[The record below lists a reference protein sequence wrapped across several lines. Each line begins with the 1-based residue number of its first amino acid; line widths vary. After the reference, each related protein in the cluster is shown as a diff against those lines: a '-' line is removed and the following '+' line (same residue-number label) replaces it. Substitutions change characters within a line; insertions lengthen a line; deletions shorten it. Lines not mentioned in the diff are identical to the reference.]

1 MGDYFKFCDLLRKPE
16 LYCWVE
22 KSVKI
27 FDKMVTKRDFLKII
41 DLYQG
46 GSSLQS
52 CHIHIWRFF
61 FSHRKWQFRIF
72 ALNLSGWHCRHLVD
86 NLVNSKWT
94 DKKSCLEF
102 IHDKALSFTFLHT
115 RIPCRILVNF
125 WQFIIFHNSLF

>member
-1 MGDYFKFCDLLRKPE
+1 M
-16 LYCWVE
+16 
-22 KSVKI
+22 
-27 FDKMVTKRDFLKII
+27 TKRDFLKIT

-52 CHIHIWRFF
+52 CHIHSWRF

-72 ALNLSGWHCRHLVD
+72 ALKLSGWHFRHLVD

-115 RIPCRILVNF
+115 RIPCRILINF
-125 WQFIIFHNSLF
+125 WQFIIFHNSLFLQIIINFYFTVHFLLTKFLSENR